1 MRTTFNISFVCR
13 PSKVNRVGLAP
24 IELSII
30 INGQRTYLALN
41 RKESPSE
48 FQKLYSSKKPN
59 DLKDFLDATYRKV
72 LSKQT
77 EMIQR
82 DIPVTAPALKEYI
95 QYGCTDSYTVKQLF
109 DDHYALL
116 KKRVGVSL
124 TKGVYRKYENVRDL
138 FFKTISPAKQAT
150 EITNSVIASFYATLD
165 QTYESTTSAAMM
177 TKLKTTII
185 YALDNDRIQVNPFSG
200 IKINKKTKPVEFL
213 TEEEVNRIK
222 AKKLHSDRLERVRDL
237 FLFQCYTGLAYADM
251 ALLKK
256 EDFLLNKMGQTYIKK
271 NRQKTNVEFTTVLL
285 PEAMA
290 IVEKYDFDL
299 PILSNQKYN
308 SYLKEIADLC
318 GITKPMHTHIG
329 RHTAATFL
337 LNKGLSI
344 EVVAKILGHNDTRI
358 TRHYA
363 KLLDSTVF
371 ESIQK
376 SF

>member
-41 RKESPSE
+41 RNESPSE

-290 IVEKYDFDL
+290 IVEKSDFDL

-358 TRHYA
+358 TI
-363 KLLDSTVF
+363 L
-371 ESIQK
+371 
-376 SF
+376 